1 MHLCSKSELL
11 CLLFIAS
18 AATIGGY
25 IYLDTLWYKPVTTEK
40 TLRSQPREDLS
51 LFHRAV
57 RRRRELMLCQCEKIS
72 SSMKVGRFRLNWNEG
87 PLMIH
92 NWRNLH
98 QVSRNA
104 YAHLLAFP
112 REDILWCPVFKA
124 ATSSWYRNLLRL
136 SHLPQ
141 KAQGDLIK
149 TQLMHGGNRVLVEPL
164 LKTVKSAS
172 LFQACA
178 FNYHSTFW
186 MSQKAMFTSL
196 GQLFTVTHLSCPKGI
211 NVTMDVFWKI

>member
-25 IYLDTLWYKPVTTEK
+25 IYLDTLWYKPVATDK
-40 TLRSQPREDLS
+40 TLRSQPQEDLS
-51 LFHRAV
+51 LFHRTV
-57 RRRRELMLCQCEKIS
+57 RRRRELMLCQCEKMS
-72 SSMKVGRFRLNWNEG
+72 SSMKVVRFRLTWNEG

-92 NWRNLH
+92 NWRNFH
-98 QVSRNA
+98 QVPRNA

-149 TQLMHGGNRVLVEPL
+149 KQLMHGGNRVLVEPF
-164 LKTVKSAS
+164 LKTFKSAS
-172 LFQACA
+172 AFQACA
-178 FNYHSTFW
+178 VNYHCTFLI
-186 MSQKAMFTSL
+186 SQKVMFTSL
-196 GQLFTVTHLSCPKGI
+196 GHLFTVTHLHVPCP
-211 NVTMDVFWKI
+211 